1 MEISKKIKIK
11 AKNFFERVCYK
22 FDVIPIEKN
31 VNNTQYKKNCLLS
44 YVNYPFKI
52 EDVPNVH
59 QHVWQVKE
67 IARQL
72 SVYGY
77 NVDAAQFNS
86 TKLLLTKK
94 YDLIIDIVPTKFPEI
109 KRHMNKGCKTI
120 AYFTTSNPSFQ
131 NSAEKARINALEKRR
146 GVEVEA
152 QRQDRPYTREIENYD
167 AYFMI
172 GNSYNWKTYTDE
184 FDLKEPFYIKNT
196 GHKQEYRFD
205 KSKKKKTNFIYFGSR
220 GQVHKGLDLLLE
232 VFSEDGFPCDLYV
245 CGNFKSE
252 KDFEEVYYKELY
264 ETSNIHPVGFVS
276 IESEQFKELTESCV
290 YSIIP
295 SSSEANCGAVLTTM
309 SAGLIPI
316 CSYEC
321 GFEEDEVIHLK
332 DCSIETIR
340 ATVLEYAQKDDEW
353 VKSKS
358 KNSYDIIQERYSKKN
373 FVESL
378 SAALYGVLNK
388 EN

>member
-1 MEISKKIKIK
+1 MEILKKIKIK

-131 NSAEKARINALEKRR
+131 NSAEKARIDALEKRR
-146 GVEVEA
+146 GVILES
-152 QRQDRPYTREIENYD
+152 QRQDKTYTSEIENYD

-184 FDLKEPFYIKNT
+184 FNLKEPFYIKNT

-205 KSKKKKTNFIYFGSR
+205 KSKKKTNFIYFGSR

-232 VFSEDGFPCDLYV
+232 VFSEPGFPCDLYV
-245 CGNFKSE
+245 CGAFKNE
-252 KDFEEVYYKELY
+252 IDFAQEYHHELY
-264 ETSNIHPVGFVS
+264 ECPNIHPIGFLDM
-276 IESEQFKELTESCV
+276 EGAQFKEIVDKCV
-290 YSIIP
+290 YSIMP
-295 SSSEANCGAVLTTM
+295 SCSEGVAGSVLTTM
-309 SAGLIPI
+309 SEGLINI
-316 CSYEC
+316 CSREC
-321 GFEEDEVIHLK
+321 GLEDDEVIHLK

-378 SAALYGVLNK
+378 SVALDGVLNK
-388 EN
+388 EK